1 MSRTIRLAL
10 TFMLG
15 FLALSG
21 CSSVPAPSTEWQT
34 HQDTLTEIKN
44 FTAKGKVALI
54 SPEQRV
60 SANFLWQQKDDELSL
75 RLTNFLGTTLFTLDA
90 TPNMA
95 ILVDNE
101 GQRYVGRDAASLL
114 QKLTGIALPVDDMT
128 QWIKGL
134 PTEQNDFTLGADNRL
149 AFLSENKAD
158 TNQPGWQL
166 EYSAYDANTNSLLPA
181 KIKMN
186 QNVQKVNLVI
196 SEWIY
201 PQ

>member
-1 MSRTIRLAL
+1 MSRSIRFTL
-10 TFMLG
+10 TFLLG

-21 CSSVPAPSTEWQT
+21 CTSIPAPTTEWDN
-34 HQDTLTEIKN
+34 HQAALEDINN
-44 FTAKGKVALI
+44 FTAKGKVAFI

-60 SANFLWQQKDDELSL
+60 SANFLWKQQDDELSL
-75 RLTNFLGTTLFTLDA
+75 RLTNFLGTTLLTLDT

-95 ILVDNE
+95 VLVDGE
-101 GQRYVGRDAASLL
+101 GQRYVDRNASTLL
-114 QKLTGIALPVDDMT
+114 RNLTGVALPVDEMT

-134 PTEQNDFTLGADNRL
+134 PTEKNDITLGGDNRL
-149 AFLSENKAD
+149 AFLSENNAD
-158 TNQPGWQL
+158 TNQPGWQV
-166 EYSAYDANTNSLLPA
+166 EYSAYDASTGSLLPS

-186 QNVQKVNLVI
+186 QNTQKVNLVI